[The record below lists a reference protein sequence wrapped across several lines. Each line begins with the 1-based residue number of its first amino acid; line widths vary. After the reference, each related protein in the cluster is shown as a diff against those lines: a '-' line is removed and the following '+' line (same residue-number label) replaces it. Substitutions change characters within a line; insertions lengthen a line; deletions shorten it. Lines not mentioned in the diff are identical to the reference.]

1 MRSPGIDDVVGQKVL
16 TMMSVKPTI
25 IALILAIFS
34 VAGVWFVK
42 NNDAAPGRTGEGMI
56 SLADLLPVNDLD
68 RIALSREDG
77 QNLVF
82 ERRGRQW
89 FQTEPFPYPMV
100 SYSIRQLAAQ
110 AVQLGTAGRIV
121 PVDPGDADDKAMGF
135 SPPRATIEYQWPQGS
150 LTIELG
156 RLVGSGRGYLRL
168 AGESQV
174 YSVDQRLHQRAIQ
187 TDPKEWR
194 DRSLFHNVSVNADS
208 IVRVIGTDRLVLS
221 RDRREWRMHEP
232 VRARVNQVALESFL
246 QSLDA
251 AKVGGFIVDEPDDL
265 SAFGLDDPVASIA
278 ITTSV
283 QTNED
288 RETEL
293 EATVQRL
300 LVGGYMAGDEKDR
313 YAMIEGRSVIF
324 RLTYGTQAKLFV
336 KNELLVAPT
345 ASGKLASDI
354 KSILIRTSDGEELRL
369 DRDLEKWTAPAYND
383 ARVPLRKVQDLLR
396 QLIELRPAEIVIQP
410 YPRDLEIATITFLG
424 YDQKPIDTV
433 RLAKDPDS
441 ERWILENGDDVL
453 RLFPESMMHFN
464 LTPLDFGLVSVIP
477 DD

>member
-1 MRSPGIDDVVGQKVL
+1 
-16 TMMSVKPTI
+16 
-25 IALILAIFS
+25 
-34 VAGVWFVK
+34 
-42 NNDAAPGRTGEGMI
+42 
-56 SLADLLPVNDLD
+56 
-68 RIALSREDG
+68 
-77 QNLVF
+77 
-82 ERRGRQW
+82 
-89 FQTEPFPYPMV
+89 
-100 SYSIRQLAAQ
+100 
-110 AVQLGTAGRIV
+110 
-121 PVDPGDADDKAMGF
+121 
-135 SPPRATIEYQWPQGS
+135 
-150 LTIELG
+150 
-156 RLVGSGRGYLRL
+156 
-168 AGESQV
+168 
-174 YSVDQRLHQRAIQ
+174 
-187 TDPKEWR
+187 
-194 DRSLFHNVSVNADS
+194 
-208 IVRVIGTDRLVLS
+208 
-221 RDRREWRMHEP
+221 MHEP